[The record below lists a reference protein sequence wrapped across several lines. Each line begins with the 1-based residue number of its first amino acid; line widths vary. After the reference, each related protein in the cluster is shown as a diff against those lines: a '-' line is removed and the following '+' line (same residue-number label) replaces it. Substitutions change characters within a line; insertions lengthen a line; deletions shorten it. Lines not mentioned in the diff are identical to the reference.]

1 MTAQLRYRDN
11 RRQAYTKLSRNIK
24 RVGKEDKEDVL
35 LSMSFNGCVSN
46 QDRSKAI
53 QYATKRPSI
62 PAISH
67 KSTLGVANKSF
78 QSTTKYN
85 LFLWLNS
92 RLQLL
97 HDLLPRITRKHKQK
111 QALNERNAKRDTAV
125 LLQDGFYRNATNP
138 GHTHPGRYYFYS
150 WVVSTISTC
159 PSTNIDQCTAIWLSS

>member
-1 MTAQLRYRDN
+1 MSCCPCLLTDASQ
-11 RRQAYTKLSRNIK
+11 IK
-24 RVGKEDKEDVL
+24 T
-35 LSMSFNGCVSN
+35 
-46 QDRSKAI
+46 
-53 QYATKRPSI
+53 ATKRPSI
-62 PAISH
+62 LAISH

-138 GHTHPGRYYFYS
+138 GHTHPGRNYFYS

-159 PSTNIDQCTAIWLSS
+159 PWTVLPRTSINALPSGYRRSTLLNLNICVAKYC